1 MMKAWTALVSM
12 ALILIGAAPAAYLLV
27 LLMAQ
32 LFTSIQV
39 GSWVALPLT
48 VLFTEPAVL
57 QSGKAAAIVGL
68 VPNLSP
74 FWTAG
79 PDSPVALMWVLNKVH
94 VAALPVLLGLPILGA
109 GALRLRRR
117 HAEIRVHTQQ
127 NEDRLR
133 RVRDYQQ
140 DDTVSDGLGR
150 REPFISGL
158 SAREPRRIAQG

>member
-1 MMKAWTALVSM
+1 MKAWNALVAI

-32 LFTSIQV
+32 FLTSIQA

-57 QSGKAAAIVGL
+57 QSGNAAAIVGL
-68 VPNLSP
+68 LPNLSS

-79 PDSPVALMWVLNKVH
+79 PDSPAALMWFLNKVH
-94 VAALPVLLGLPILGA
+94 VGAIPALLGLPILAA
-109 GALRLRRR
+109 GVLRLRRR
-117 HAEIRVHTQQ
+117 DAEIRVHTQQ

-140 DDTVSDGLGR
+140 DDTVSDALGR

-158 SAREPRRIAQG
+158 STREPSRIAQG